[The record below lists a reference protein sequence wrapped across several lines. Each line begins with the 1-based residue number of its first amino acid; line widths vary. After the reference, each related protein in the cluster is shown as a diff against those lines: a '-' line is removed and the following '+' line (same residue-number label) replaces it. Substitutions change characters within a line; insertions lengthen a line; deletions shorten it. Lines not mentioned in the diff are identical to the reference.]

1 MAAFVPDVGESM
13 YTMRGFP
20 VPDSV
25 EGLFERSRDPRAE
38 FYADV
43 PGPLAERAVSQLVDQ
58 LHRPFADSV
67 TQAAWHTVPSAYI
80 VTENDASLPV
90 EVQEEMAARTDTV
103 RRIPTGHAP
112 FLARPAELAALLDE
126 ITRS

>member
-1 MAAFVPDVGESM
+1 M
-13 YTMRGFP
+13 
-20 VPDSV
+20 PDSV

-112 FLARPAELAALLDE
+112 FLARSAELAALLDE